1 MSRRSDLDLHVYPL
15 DQPAQRAGFKEGAV
29 YLARPDGYI
38 GFCQERFE
46 VEAVE
51 RYLENRVG

>member
-1 MSRRSDLDLHVYPL
+1 VSRRSDLDLHVYPL

-29 YLARPDGYI
+29 YLAPRRVHRV
-38 GFCQERFE
+38 CQERFE
-46 VEAVE
+46 VEALE